1 MIKTN
6 KNPVIKPV
14 KEAEGMY
21 AITAEEKKFLD
32 MAKLKNEDL
41 HKEQLAYNMEM
52 GIKLNE
58 MRIQQLKRQIDFKET
73 EISSKTVRET
83 HADYKD
89 NLKPEFMIQNEI
101 ESIEFE
107 IMKLVD
113 STKKIKEEQAKQ
125 AKK

>member
-1 MIKTN
+1 MIQTN

-14 KEAEGMY
+14 KPAEGMY
-21 AITAEEKKFLD
+21 AISAEEKKFLD
-32 MAKLKNEDL
+32 MAKLKNEEL

-58 MRIQQLKRQIDFKET
+58 MRIEQLKRQIAFKKVEVDT
-73 EISSKTVRET
+73 KTIKET

-89 NLKPEFMIQNEI
+89 NLKPGFMIRNEI